1 MIKINTARIGEGGL
15 FLEGEEDS
23 AILELES
30 VPEQRI
36 IPKSD
41 IIYKLHAMPVGQD
54 LLITGKVYVDI
65 QTECDTCLKTMKTK
79 LQIPSVC
86 LHFEK
91 VVEKEID
98 ITEDIR
104 EELLLDIPQR
114 FKCSENCKGLCS
126 GCGANLNRGKCKCEP
141 GTKKP
146 KKKEEVPP
154 EDSAWGELDKLK
166 L

>member
-1 MIKINTARIGEGGL
+1 MIKINTARIGEGGI
-15 FLEGEEDS
+15 FIEGEEDS
-23 AILELES
+23 SLLELES
-30 VPEQRI
+30 FHEQHIVP
-36 IPKSD
+36 KGD
-41 IIYKLHAMPVGQD
+41 IVYKLHAVIVGQD
-54 LLITGKVYVDI
+54 LLITGKVHVDV
-65 QTECDTCLKTMKTK
+65 QTECDRCLKAIKTK

-98 ITEDIR
+98 ITENIR

-114 FKCSENCKGLCS
+114 FICSEDCKGLCPN
-126 GCGANLNRGKCKCEP
+126 CGANLNRGKCGC
-141 GTKKP
+141 GRKKP
-146 KKKEEVPP
+146 KKKEDVPP